1 LRLHRV
7 LCDEFWFSVGT
18 HGLSRHSHA
27 TAEVTRPIFRVLCF
41 VAIKSVS
48 FVVERNGSPADFHDC
63 QPGTGRGEGRSDF
76 YALDNCWPGFR
87 VASESSPR
95 RTPRARPAWTVLK
108 MLVGLTNK

>member
-48 FVVERNGSPADFHDC
+48 FVVKETARQQTSRLPTRDG
-63 QPGTGRGEGRSDF
+63 QGEGRSDF
-76 YALDNCWPGFR
+76 YAL
-87 VASESSPR
+87 
-95 RTPRARPAWTVLK
+95 T
-108 MLVGLTNK
+108 MLAGV